1 MTYYEYFKR
10 IFDIIFSLIF
20 LTITLPLFIIISL
33 SIYLTISRPIFYL
46 SERLGKNGKVIKCIK
61 FRTMKNNSKE
71 ILENILETDEKLKAE
86 WIKFNKL
93 KSDPR
98 VTHFG
103 KILRKFS
110 LDEIPQFIN
119 VLKGDMSIV
128 GPRPFSLMG
137 PKDQYINEIRNYLGK
152 KTRKILSIKPGI
164 TGLWQTSGRSNLSV
178 NDRVDLD
185 SSYIDNRSILKD
197 LKIILKTVIKVIFP
211 KGAF

>member
-10 IFDIIFSLIF
+10 IFDLIFSLIF
-20 LTITLPLFIIISL
+20 LIITFPLFIIISL
-33 SIYLTISRPIFYL
+33 SIYFTTSRPVFYL
-46 SERLGKNGKVIKCIK
+46 SERLGQNGKVIKCIK

-71 ILENILETDEKLKAE
+71 ILENILETDEKLKFE
-86 WIKFNKL
+86 WKKFNKL

-152 KTRKILSIKPGI
+152 KTKKILSIKPGI

-178 NDRVDLD
+178 DDRVNLD

-197 LKIILKTVIKVIFP
+197 IKIILKTVIKVIFP